1 MRTLLIRSPHG
12 HLPPVIDVRIQIVNY
27 ETKAYLLECLTS
39 LLPTVGDGK
48 LAYSIALLDNASGDD
63 LSDIPH
69 LFPTLPVEIHHG
81 TTNVGFGAGHNLLA
95 KGGDARFLLLLN
107 PDTRFV
113 EAHTTTRLVQ
123 RAMDD
128 DAQVVGPRLV
138 ATDGKTQP
146 WDHGE
151 LRGWLARSAMRT
163 GNSFWRPQTVPT
175 SAAWIAG
182 AACLFEKRWFDKLGG
197 FDERFF
203 LYKEDEELCLR
214 LRDLGGSVV
223 YDPTISVMHHC
234 GVVARKSEHL
244 ATSTSVF
251 LEKHFRHR
259 PGFALLRLLNR
270 VLR

>member
-1 MRTLLIRSPHG
+1 M
-12 HLPPVIDVRIQIVNY
+12 IDVRIQIVNY
-27 ETKAYLLECLTS
+27 KTKAYVVECLTS
-39 LLPTVGDGK
+39 LLATIADGS
-48 LAYSIALLDNASGDD
+48 LTHSIALLDNASGDD

-69 LFPTLPVEIHHG
+69 LFPTLPLEIHHA
-81 TTNVGFGAGHNLLA
+81 TTNVGFGAGHNVLA
-95 KGGDARFLLLLN
+95 TRGDARFLLLLN

-113 EAHTTTRLVQ
+113 EARTTARLVQ
-123 RAMDD
+123 RAVDSN
-128 DAQVVGPRLV
+128 AQVVGPRLV
-138 ATDGKTQP
+138 SADGKPQP

-151 LRGWLARSAMRT
+151 LHGWLAQTAMRT
-163 GNSFWRPQTVPT
+163 GNSFWRRQTVPS

-214 LRDLGGSVV
+214 LRDLGGTVV

-234 GVVARKSEHL
+234 GVVARKHEHL
-244 ATSTSVF
+244 ATSTVLF

-270 VLR
+270 VLH